1 MSFKGPQRPTAL
13 RVGSSFCRIECEVF
27 SFAAGLGSPTPDQEP
42 RVSAADLSLHK
53 QIHALYSSHHA
64 WLYGW
69 LRRKLGCPH
78 QAADV
83 AHDTFERVLA
93 ARDALCGVEQP
104 RAWLTTTATRL
115 IIDEVR
121 RERLRQAYL
130 AELSLSMQ
138 ANDGYPS
145 PEQTLIALQALE
157 QLSAVLEGVSTKARA
172 AFVRHYLDGESIAAV
187 AVELGV
193 SSRMVGKYLAQ
204 VLVQCARLA
213 AQP

>member
-1 MSFKGPQRPTAL
+1 M
-13 RVGSSFCRIECEVF
+13 
-27 SFAAGLGSPTPDQEP
+27 
-42 RVSAADLSLHK
+42 SAADLSLHE
-53 QIHALYSSHHA
+53 QVHALYSNHHG

-93 ARDALCGVEQP
+93 ARDSLFGVEQP

-115 IIDEVR
+115 IIDEAR

-130 AELSLSMQ
+130 AELSLFVQ
-138 ANDGYPS
+138 ANEGYPS
-145 PEQTLIALQALE
+145 PEQTLVALQALE
-157 QLSAVLEGVSTKARA
+157 QLSAVLEAVSPKARA
-172 AFVRHYLDGESIAAV
+172 AFVRHYLDGATMATV
-187 AVELGV
+187 ATELGV
-193 SSRMVGKYLAQ
+193 SARMVGKYLAQ

-213 AQP
+213 VLP